1 VDFGLSEE
9 QSAFKKSVYDF
20 AKKELASAS
29 AEPKTTRERDKVGG
43 FFREGFDKC
52 AEFGI
57 LALPVPEQY
66 GGLGKDVVDCAL
78 AMQAL
83 GRGCTDSGLL
93 FTISSHVFTCEI
105 PLLQFGS
112 EEQKQRFLPRMVK
125 GELIGCHAMSEPEA
139 GSDAFSLT
147 TSAEKRGDRF
157 VLNGTKTFITNA
169 PIADVLIVFA
179 STGGQKRGFGGGLT
193 AFLVPTSRPGVHV
206 GRPLR
211 KLGLRTAP
219 MAEVCFEDVELDD
232 GERLGKKGGGAAIFS
247 SEMEW
252 ERSCLFACHLGAMER
267 QLERCIRYAR
277 DRTQFGQAIGKFQ
290 AVSHRIANM
299 KVRIELGR
307 QMLHKVAWLKDR
319 GERAVMEAAV
329 AKLYV
334 SEAYVQSSLDAV
346 AIHGGYGYMAEYEVE
361 RDLRDAIGSKIYS
374 GTNEIQKNIIA
385 SLLGL

>member
-1 VDFGLSEE
+1 MDFGLSEE

-105 PLLQFGS
+105 PLLQFGT

-157 VLNGTKTFITNA
+157 VLNGQKTFISNA
-169 PIADVLIVFA
+169 PIADLFLVFA
-179 STGGQKRGFGGGLT
+179 TTNRARGWAGVTG
-193 AFLVPTSRPGVHV
+193 FLVERGAKGLSVGKPLEKMGLKTSPTG
-206 GRPLR
+206 
-211 KLGLRTAP
+211 
-219 MAEVCFEDVELDD
+219 EVVLEDVEVPEDMV
-232 GERLGKKGGGAAIFS
+232 LGRVGQGSAIFNA
-247 SEMEW
+247 EMEW
-252 ERSCLFACHLGAMER
+252 ERSCLFALHLGAMER
-267 QLERCIRYAR
+267 QLEDTIRYAKER
-277 DRTQFGQAIGKFQ
+277 KQFGQPIGSFQ
-290 AVSHRIANM
+290 AVSHKIADM
-299 KVRIELGR
+299 KVRIELAE
-307 QMLHKVAWLKDR
+307 LVLLKVAWLKAK
-319 GERAVMEAAV
+319 GSRASLESAIS
-329 AKLYV
+329 KLFV
-334 SEAYVQSSLDAV
+334 SESFVQNSLDAV
-346 AIHGGYGYMAEYEVE
+346 QIRGGYGYMAEYEVE